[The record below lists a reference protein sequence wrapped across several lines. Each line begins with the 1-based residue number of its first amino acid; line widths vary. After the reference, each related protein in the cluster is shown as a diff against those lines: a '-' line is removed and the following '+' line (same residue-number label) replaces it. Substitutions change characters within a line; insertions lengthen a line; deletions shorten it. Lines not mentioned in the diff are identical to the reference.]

1 MGWWGGRDGQKKR
14 SCSLDELL
22 QNVDGAAVQPSPP
35 PRSVCKTQI
44 DKRRNTKIITERKHL
59 YIHIHLI
66 GKNQPV
72 HTQMTLTAEKSLGHR
87 SDADFKGHLLRTL

>member
-1 MGWWGGRDGQKKR
+1 MGWWGGGTDKKNVVVH
-14 SCSLDELL
+14 SMSYCKMSTGL
-22 QNVDGAAVQPSPP
+22 QFNRAP